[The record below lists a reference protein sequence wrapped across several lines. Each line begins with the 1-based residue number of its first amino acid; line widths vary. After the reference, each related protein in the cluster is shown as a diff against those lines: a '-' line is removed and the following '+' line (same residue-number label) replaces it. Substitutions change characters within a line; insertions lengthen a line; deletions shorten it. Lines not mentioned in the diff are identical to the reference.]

1 MLKGVSAFQFRPL
14 LNSFTGAAGRYAVNE
29 DGYSFTK
36 QYRLLS
42 RQEFLAL
49 ATSRQKKSFPG
60 FLIVWSNNNQLN
72 PRIGITASRK
82 SGNAVVRNRAKRL
95 IRECFRHHCH
105 TLPAVDINIVV
116 RRSLADMTNS
126 AVMADLLKAFQQIG

>member
-1 MLKGVSAFQFRPL
+1 M
-14 LNSFTGAAGRYAVNE
+14 NE

-60 FLIVWSNNNQLN
+60 FLIVWSNNNRLN